1 MTWPPCQRTAAGSR
15 SGKTSPRAYPW
26 HPSRVT
32 VHPFGLG
39 SATAT
44 CYLVGSPVRPP
55 TSGPSVRVRPPGRP
69 RPPPQMSGKDNLG
82 DGITRCAGGGA
93 GQLSADIPEGY
104 SLLGSFEVKA
114 RPVPAAACG
123 SAAP

>member
-1 MTWPPCQRTAAGSR
+1 
-15 SGKTSPRAYPW
+15 
-26 HPSRVT
+26 
-32 VHPFGLG
+32 
-39 SATAT
+39 
-44 CYLVGSPVRPP
+44 
-55 TSGPSVRVRPPGRP
+55 
-69 RPPPQMSGKDNLG
+69 MSGKDNLG

-114 RPVPAAACG
+114 RSACG